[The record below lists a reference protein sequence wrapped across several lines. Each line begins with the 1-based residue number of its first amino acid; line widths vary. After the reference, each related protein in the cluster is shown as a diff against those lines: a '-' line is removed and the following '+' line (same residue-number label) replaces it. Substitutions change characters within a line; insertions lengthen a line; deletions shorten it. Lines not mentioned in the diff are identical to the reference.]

1 MIKFSGEKR
10 DLQKTLLKFVLMF
23 RNNFFFVKNF
33 LLRGK
38 MSFNVENENFE
49 NMLFNPFDSQNVLS
63 DEIMIQLQISSTKN
77 LKL

>member
-10 DLQKTLLKFVLMF
+10 DLQKTLLKFALMF

-38 MSFNVENENFE
+38 MNFNVENENFE

>member
-1 MIKFSGEKR
+1 
-10 DLQKTLLKFVLMF
+10 
-23 RNNFFFVKNF
+23 
-33 LLRGK
+33 